1 MINFNWKCLICT
13 AALAVLPLTSWSHG
27 DENDAH
33 DISETTRSVGGA
45 NEAQDEVTMDPAE
58 RERAREYFTDSTVL
72 DQDGRELKFFSDVLA
87 GRQVLIDFIFTN
99 CDATCPIAT
108 GKLNQVRKSLGDR
121 FGEDVFF
128 ISISVDPERDDPA
141 ALKAY
146 ASKHDAD
153 VPGWLFLTGEPEDVR
168 TIIKRFGQSTDKV
181 EQHSSLMIAG
191 DVARKHWVKLPP
203 YMSVPQIV
211 MKVDQLGTL
220 QGAGG

>member
-1 MINFNWKCLICT
+1 MININWKCLVWT
-13 AALAVLPLTSWSHG
+13 AALSVLPLTAWSHG
-27 DENDAH
+27 DEHDAH
-33 DISETTRSVGGA
+33 DLSETARSIDSAG
-45 NEAQDEVTMDPAE
+45 EAQEEVTMDPSE

-87 GRQVLIDFIFTN
+87 GRKVVIDFIFTN

-108 GKLNQVRKSLGDR
+108 DKLNQVRKGLGES

-168 TIIKRFGQSTDKV
+168 TIIERFGQSTKKV

-191 DVARKHWVKLPP
+191 DVVRKHWIKVPP
-203 YMSVPQIV
+203 YTSVPQIV
-211 MKVDQLGTL
+211 MKVDGLGTL